1 MIRSGIFRRDAGMGR
16 DTLQRNRRRCETLC
30 RCSAV
35 RTARYVMAMLRALAR
50 GALALLTVVAPSAL
64 AAQTPAA
71 STTRLP
77 VADGAPDPLHQSGKY
92 LSIYLLT
99 MGNGEQVWEL
109 FGHNGIWVHDN
120 VTQRDTVLNWGV
132 FDFRAPH
139 FILHFLQGRMW
150 YAMGADSL
158 RQIFFAYQYL
168 NRTVNAQEL
177 DLSTAQKD
185 SIISQIL
192 WYSKPENVN
201 YRYDYFG

>member
-16 DTLQRNRRRCETLC
+16 DTLQRNRRRCETLD
-30 RCSAV
+30 RCSEV
-35 RTARYVMAMLRALAR
+35 RSARYFMAMLRALAR
-50 GALALLTVVAPSAL
+50 GALALVTIVASSAL

-77 VADGAPDPLHQSGKY
+77 VADDVPDALHQSGKY

-99 MGNGEQVWEL
+99 AGNGEQIWEL
-109 FGHNGIWVHDN
+109 FGHNAIWVHDN
-120 VTQRDTVLNWGV
+120 VSQRDTVLNWGV

-158 RQIFFAYQYL
+158 RRVILGYTYL
-168 NRTVNAQEL
+168 NRTLRAQEL
-177 DLSTAQKD
+177 DLS
-185 SIISQIL
+185 
-192 WYSKPENVN
+192 
-201 YRYDYFG
+201 